1 MREEKNY
8 MTDLYLVIHQSRSS
22 NMAGVHLVSTAQTPV
37 MLFLED
43 LRSSMSEGDEN
54 QGDRWPIYA
63 KHLLSSLETLMP
75 HGKPQPGYDSRQ
87 SLITEDEIFQTKF
100 NQLLVFSIANNFAG
114 LQDVPIASM
123 LKYGSR
129 AGGMVSLLLQS
140 LQASQSHFAKAL
152 AQNLFRAAIE
162 ANDERVL
169 KSLLSIGS
177 LDVNTT
183 ICIINGEKLTPVER
197 AVYLQELGIV
207 ELLLIAKAD
216 VNKTFPKTYGRWDFT
231 LSRSALGNFI
241 SGCRAAMSEPFE
253 LAKLLLRAGAQVNAN
268 VAEDALELLYDRDLV
283 YLIFSSVSDSD
294 HTGFMGSRLL
304 PSIAVYFS
312 DWQATEVTNNLIL
325 ACQRTNCGRCLSQFQ
340 SRIDSALVQGAKRGH
355 SKLVELL
362 LRYSTTPHR
371 ALSAAIQ
378 CGKREVIDAIL
389 TLKPDMDAPAHSIYE
404 SKSKYERK
412 RDGDEDEDRETTS
425 LAEAI
430 KSRDE
435 SLIRMIEDAGSLAH
449 LNEGGRFQ
457 AAITA
462 ASKTGNAIYVQKLL
476 EHCPSPKPSHMTKA
490 VLHAIRNNHEQISR
504 TLLAAG
510 AEVNEDIEED
520 YYYDDKTNV
529 LHAAMVC
536 RNSYMVRDI
545 LNADIKPSS
554 PIQIRVFQEAIE
566 WGDKSIIEDLQSA
579 FPGTQLNGNEL
590 SKALKQGNIE
600 LFEFLLSSRM
610 VPGSALTGCLLV
622 AIERG
627 DEPLFHDLIKRGANP
642 TNGDLLQHCAES
654 CPKMLPLLLE
664 QHPSRN
670 SDCAVPDFGT
680 PALIAV
686 IKQGLDGLEAVNILL
701 GCRLVDTGSYS
712 GRGEL
717 PLVEAITMSQNGNHA
732 NFAVIRK
739 LLDIGCDPNCIS
751 TKIGHGQGTNETAFL
766 MAIETRSK
774 GLVQLMIDHGAD
786 VNRKATMGLKRT
798 PLQKAAEANSL
809 ELVTL
814 LLGANADANGKP
826 ATRGGGTALQ
836 LAAIQGNCNI
846 AAKLLECGA
855 DLSAPPAV
863 VNGRWPLEGAA
874 EHGRLDMIEF
884 LWKNKLAGFGVAGFD
899 EKQCR
904 RAMELAEENG
914 HNPCRDLI
922 AELSQASVSAKVLGV
937 EWRGSPLDFA

>member
-1 MREEKNY
+1 
-8 MTDLYLVIHQSRSS
+8 
-22 NMAGVHLVSTAQTPV
+22 LVSTAQTPV
-37 MLFLED
+37 TLFLED
-43 LRSSMSEGDEN
+43 LRSSMSERN
-54 QGDRWPIYA
+54 KIRGDRWPIYA
-63 KHLLSSLETLMP
+63 TYLLSSLETLLP
-75 HGKPQPGYDSRQ
+75 DGKLQPDYDSRQ

-114 LQDVPIASM
+114 LEGVPVESM
-123 LKYGSR
+123 LKYWNR
-129 AGGMVSLLLQS
+129 AGGMASLLLQS

-183 ICIINGEKLTPVER
+183 MCIVNGEKVTPVEH
-197 AVYLQELGIV
+197 AAYLQELGIV

-216 VNKTFPKTYGRWDFT
+216 VNKIFRETVPRLYSTRVLY
-231 LSRSALGNFI
+231 SRGALENFI
-241 SGCRAAMSEPFE
+241 SGCTTATSEAFE
-253 LAKLLLRAGAQVNAN
+253 LAKLLLRAGAQVNVS
-268 VAEDALELLYDRDLV
+268 VAKHALRCLNHRDMA
-283 YLIFSSVSDSD
+283 YLIISSVSDSD
-294 HTGFMGSRLL
+294 HAEFMGQLL
-304 PSIAVYFS
+304 TGIALSLS
-312 DWQATEVTNNLIL
+312 DRQATEITNKLIL
-325 ACQRTNCGRCLSQFQ
+325 ACQQRNCGICLNDFHGHM
-340 SRIDSALVQGAKRGH
+340 DSALVQGAKRGH
-355 SKLVELL
+355 SELVGLL

-378 CGKREVIDAIL
+378 CGKRQLIDTIL
-389 TLKPDMDAPAHSIYE
+389 TLKPDMDAPAHSIYGCSVVGQE
-404 SKSKYERK
+404 W
-412 RDGDEDEDRETTS
+412 DGDEDEDEDGATTS

-435 SLIRMIEDAGSLAH
+435 SLIQMIEDAGSLAH

-457 AAITA
+457 PAITA

-476 EHCPSPKPSHMTKA
+476 EHCPSPKPSLMTKA
-490 VLHAIRNNHEQISR
+490 VSHAIRNNHEQISR

-510 AEVNEDIEED
+510 AEVNEKYND
-520 YYYDDKTNV
+520 YDKTDV
-529 LHAAMVC
+529 LHAAMVH
-536 RNSYMVRDI
+536 RNSYMVREI
-545 LNADIKPSS
+545 LNADIKPLYYT
-554 PIQIRVFQEAIE
+554 QIRVFQEAIE
-566 WGDKSIIEDLQSA
+566 WGDKSIIEDLQST
-579 FPGTQLNGNEL
+579 FPGTQLYGIEL
-590 SKALKQGNIE
+590 SKALKQGNME
-600 LFEFLLSSRM
+600 WFEFLLSSRM
-610 VPGSALTGCLLV
+610 VRASALTGCLLV

-627 DEPLFHDLIKRGANP
+627 DEPLFHDLTKRGANP
-642 TNGDLLQHCAES
+642 TNDNILQYCAES

-680 PALIAV
+680 PALIAA
-686 IKQGLDGLEAVNILL
+686 INQGLGGLEAVNILL
-701 GCRLVDTGSYS
+701 GCRLVDTKSFPHGK
-712 GRGEL
+712 GEL
-717 PLVEAITMSQNGNHA
+717 PLGRAILMSQNGNHA

-739 LLDIGCDPNCIS
+739 LLDSGCDPNCIAA
-751 TKIGHGQGTNETAFL
+751 KVGHGQGTNETAFL
-766 MAIETRSK
+766 MAIETKSK

-922 AELSQASVSAKVLGV
+922 AELSQASVSANVLDV
-937 EWRGSPLDFA
+937 EWRGSPLGFA

>member
-1 MREEKNY
+1 
-8 MTDLYLVIHQSRSS
+8 
-22 NMAGVHLVSTAQTPV
+22 MAGVHSISTAQTPAT
-37 MLFLED
+37 LFLED
-43 LRSSMSEGDEN
+43 LRSSMSEGNEN

-63 KHLLSSLETLMP
+63 KHLLSSLETLLP
-75 HGKPQPGYDSRQ
+75 HGKLQPGYDSRQ

-123 LKYGSR
+123 LKYWSR

-216 VNKTFPKTYGRWDFT
+216 VNKTFPKTDNKWDIT

-241 SGCRAAMSEPFE
+241 SGCRAAMSESFE
-253 LAKLLLRAGAQVNAN
+253 LAKLLLRAGAQVNAS
-268 VAEDALELLYDRDLV
+268 VAEYALEVLYDRDLA
-283 YLIFSSVSDSD
+283 YLIFSSVSDSN
-294 HTGFMGSRLL
+294 HTEFMGTRLL
-304 PSIAVYFS
+304 TSIAVYFS

-404 SKSKYERK
+404 SNSMFRRK

-510 AEVNEDIEED
+510 AEVNEKDD
-520 YYYDDKTNV
+520 YYDDKTNV

-536 RNSYMVRDI
+536 RNSYMVREI

-554 PIQIRVFQEAIE
+554 PTQIRVFQEAIE
-566 WGDKSIIEDLQSA
+566 WGDKSIIEDLQST

-590 SKALKQGNIE
+590 SKALKQGNME

-610 VPGSALTGCLLV
+610 VPGSALTDCLLV

-642 TNGDLLQHCAES
+642 TNGNLLQHCAES

-664 QHPSRN
+664 QHPFRN
-670 SDCAVPDFGT
+670 SDCAVPNFGT

-712 GRGEL
+712 GKGEL

-739 LLDIGCDPNCIS
+739 LLDSGCDPNCIAVRS
-751 TKIGHGQGTNETAFL
+751 DFPPGINETAFL
-766 MAIETRSK
+766 RAIWTKSK
-774 GLVQLMIDHGAD
+774 DLVQLMIDHGAD

-809 ELVTL
+809 ELATL

-884 LWKNKLAGFGVAGFD
+884 LWKNKLAGFD

-922 AELSQASVSAKVLGV
+922 AELSQASVSAQVLDV
-937 EWRGSPLDFA
+937 E